1 MKVIMVFTKNI
12 VQDKLGYF
20 GPTMA
25 HSHNSGLALRIF
37 LTFYRMKGADRYMI
51 ILLVVFFLRIKCIW
65 GNLIFLGLFLLIH
78 WTWLKLRQATFTIGS
93 LNSQGMIYFMITA
106 GYLNSQDMIRIVKQS
121 RHDFSGKHLYDGY
134 CMDIM

>member
-51 ILLVVFFLRIKCIW
+51 ILLVVFFFENKMH
-65 GNLIFLGLFLLIH
+65 LGQFDLFRPFSTDSLDMVEIE
-78 WTWLKLRQATFTIGS
+78 IGHFYYWI
-93 LNSQGMIYFMITA
+93 L
-106 GYLNSQDMIRIVKQS
+106 KQS
-121 RHDFSGKHLYDGY
+121 RHDLFHDY
-134 CMDIM
+134 CWILKQLGHD